1 MSHIQCCTNADLEYA
16 TLRLRDHPL
25 SLTAYG
31 TYATGYIQQIGQH
44 NGGCNS
50 YCSLF
55 PGPDWSVIAT
65 CGFGKVM
72 S

>member
-31 TYATGYIQQIGQH
+31 TYATGYIQLIGQH
-44 NGGCNS
+44 MAVVTAIVHSSPAQTGR
-50 YCSLF
+50 
-55 PGPDWSVIAT
+55 
-65 CGFGKVM
+65 
-72 S
+72 